1 MLTISHSLLSLLSLL
16 TLTTAQFCPPP
27 ASLFVP
33 PTYSIRPSV
42 SQFTSCATGHD
53 GPKVSPINGTT
64 YDWWY
69 FDAVS
74 DDGTE
79 SLVVVFFTSSAAG
92 FPFEFTSAI
101 DATTVAVFATYA
113 DGTSSLSP
121 LLASSATIT
130 SAGDK
135 VSGNWP
141 GAGASFEGSSDLS
154 TYSISVNNLVGGVS
168 GTFELESVRISIPS
182 RGRML
187 MRYNSM
193 GLDTILAALLLLV
206 LTRS

>member
-1 MLTISHSLLSLLSLL
+1 MLTLSHSLLSFLSLT
-16 TLTTAQFCPPP
+16 TLATAQFCPPP

-33 PTYSIRPSV
+33 PTYSLRPSA

-130 SAGDK
+130 STGNK

-154 TYSISVNNLVGGVS
+154 TYSISVNNLLGGVS
-168 GTFELESVRISIPS
+168 GTFEMESVRI
-182 RGRML
+182 
-187 MRYNSM
+187 NSVIWRKQLTSVDSM
-193 GLDTILAALLLLV
+193 VQGTILAALSLLV
-206 LTRS
+206 QTKS